1 MKLLLTSAGLS
12 NRSIAKALLDLAGK
26 PFAQLKLAF
35 VPTAANVEA
44 GDKGW
49 FIDDLNNCQK
59 LGFAQIDIVDI
70 SAIPEAMW
78 KLRLE
83 EADILFFEGGND
95 FHLIYWLNKSG
106 LKAML
111 PEMLKTKIYV
121 GLSAGSMV
129 AAQNMSITHSKK
141 IYYGDASEQKY
152 NDETGLGFVAFQIRP
167 HFNSPDFPKA
177 NAKYLAEMAKEIP
190 EPIYA
195 LDDNSAL
202 KVVDGEVEIIS
213 EGEWK
218 RFN

>member
-12 NRSIAKALLDLAGK
+12 NNSIANALLDLAEK

-35 VPTAANVEA
+35 VPTASNVEA

-70 SAIPEAMW
+70 SAIPEALW
-78 KLRLE
+78 KPRLE

-121 GLSAGSMV
+121 GASAGSMV
-129 AAQNMSITHSKK
+129 TAKNMSITHSKK
-141 IYYGDASEQKY
+141 LYYGDLSEQKY

-167 HFNSPDFPKA
+167 HFNSPHFPKA
-177 NAKYLAEMAKEIP
+177 NVKYLEEMAKEIP
-190 EPIYA
+190 DPIYA

>member
-12 NRSIAKALLDLAGK
+12 NKSISDALLDLAGK
-26 PFAQLKLAF
+26 SFSRLKLAF

-49 FIDDLNNCQK
+49 FISDLVNCQK

-70 SAIPEAMW
+70 SAIPEDMW
-78 KLRLE
+78 RPRLE

-95 FHLIYWLNKSG
+95 YHLLHWLFESG
-106 LKAML
+106 LKKML

-121 GLSAGSMV
+121 GASAGSMV
-129 AAQNMSITHSKK
+129 AAKKVFLTHSQKL
-141 IYYGDASEQKY
+141 YYDDAERRGD
-152 NDETGLGFVAFQIRP
+152 DDGLGFIDFQIRP

-177 NAKYLAEMAKEIP
+177 RAGYLEEMAKEIT

-195 LDDNSAL
+195 LDDDSAL
-202 KVVDGEVEIIS
+202 KVVDGKIEVVS
-213 EGEWK
+213 EGTWK
-218 RFN
+218 KFN